1 MVFTC
6 NGEGEGF
13 LTAVA
18 EFSDLV
24 GRQSDTTKGKT
35 RIFLPYDSEE
45 RRKNYLFF
53 ISVKNNQNIVCYS

>member
-18 EFSDLV
+18 EFSNLV

-35 RIFLPYDSEE
+35 RIFLPCDSEE

-53 ISVKNNQNIVCYS
+53 ISVKNNQNIVCYT

>member
-18 EFSDLV
+18 EFSNLV
-24 GRQSDTTKGKT
+24 GPQSDTTKGKT
-35 RIFLPYDSEE
+35 RICFA
-45 RRKNYLFF
+45 
-53 ISVKNNQNIVCYS
+53 I

>member
-18 EFSDLV
+18 EFSNLV

-35 RIFLPYDSEE
+35 RFFLPYNCEE

-53 ISVKNNQNIVCYS
+53 ISVKNNQNIVCYT